1 MHQIGK
7 IVYYWSSYTTN
18 IQRRFFDMMQKK
30 LNIKG
35 TQKKPRLT
43 EIQRGKLEAYLDEGN
58 LSKAEIARR
67 LGVCRAT
74 IYNEIKRGT
83 TTQVRIVNGKR
94 IYTTKYFA
102 TTGQAITER
111 NVARSRNPLKVKRVS
126 AFLEYADQLMKE
138 KEWSPDAVVGRTLLD
153 GKFRREEMVCAKT
166 LYAYIDLGLLKT
178 RNSDLVSKTSRKTK
192 TVRKA
197 RKNTKC
203 LGESIEKRPQHIETR
218 EEFGHFEIDSVIGRK
233 DKEDDVLLT
242 LIERK
247 TRREFIFKMD
257 GKDADSVNYA
267 IETILKNFGELAPKL
282 FKSITA
288 DNGSEFSDLAEK
300 CQELMG
306 IYFTHPY
313 SSWERGTNENHNRM
327 IRRWLPKG
335 TSIEDYSRSYI
346 QSVEDKM
353 NHLPRRIHGFKTP
366 QEMFEE
372 ELKRLRESA

>member
-1 MHQIGK
+1 M
-7 IVYYWSSYTTN
+7 YYGSSYTTN
-18 IQRRFFDMMQKK
+18 IQRRFFDLMQKEFNTK
-30 LNIKG
+30 RK
-35 TQKKPRLT
+35 QKKPRLT
-43 EIQRGKLEAYLDEGN
+43 EIQRGKLEAYLDEGH
-58 LSKAEIARR
+58 LSKAEIARK

-74 IYNEIKRGT
+74 VYNEIKRGT
-83 TTQVRIVNGKR
+83 TMQVKIVNGKR
-94 IYTTKYFA
+94 IYTKKYFA
-102 TTGQAITER
+102 ATGQAITER
-111 NVARSRNPLKVKRVS
+111 NVARSRNPLKVKQVA

-138 KEWSPDAVVGRTLLD
+138 KGWSPDVVVGRTLFD
-153 GKFRREEMVCAKT
+153 GSFRREEMVCAKT
-166 LYAYIDLGLLKT
+166 LYAYIDRGLLKT

-192 TVRKA
+192 VVRKV

-203 LGESIEKRPQHIETR
+203 LGESIEKRPSHVETR

-247 TRREFIFKMD
+247 TRREFIVKMD

-267 IETILKNFGELAPKL
+267 VNTILKDFGELAPKL

-288 DNGSEFSDLAEK
+288 DNGSEFSELAEK
-300 CQELMG
+300 FRKSMN

-327 IRRWLPKG
+327 IRRWIPKG

-346 QSVEDKM
+346 QYVQDKM

-366 QEMFEE
+366 HELFEE
-372 ELKRLRESA
+372 ELKKLGNPA

>member
-1 MHQIGK
+1 
-7 IVYYWSSYTTN
+7 
-18 IQRRFFDMMQKK
+18 MMQTKR
-30 LNIKG
+30 NIKE
-35 TQKKPRLT
+35 TQTKPRLT
-43 EIQRGKLEAYLDEGN
+43 EIQRGKLEVYLDEGN
-58 LSKAEIARR
+58 LSKAEIARK

-83 TTQVRIVNGKR
+83 ATQVKKVNGQR

-102 TTGQAITER
+102 ATGQAITER
-111 NVARSRNPLKVKRVS
+111 NVARSRNPLKVNRVLD
-126 AFLEYADQLMKE
+126 FLEYADRLMKE
-138 KEWSPDAVVGRTLLD
+138 NEWSPDAVVGRALFED
-153 GKFRREEMVCAKT
+153 KFLREEMVCVKT

-178 RNSDLVSKTSRKTK
+178 RNSDLVSKTTRKTK
-192 TVRKA
+192 TVHKA
-197 RKNTKC
+197 RKNVKC
-203 LGESIEKRPQHIETR
+203 LGESIEKRPQHVETR
-218 EEFGHFEIDSVIGRK
+218 DEFGHFEIDSVVGRK

-267 IETILKNFGELAPKL
+267 VETILESFGELAPKL

-288 DNGSEFSDLAEK
+288 DNGSEFSELAEK
-300 CQELMG
+300 FQESMG

-327 IRRWLPKG
+327 IRRWIPKG
-335 TSIEDYSRSYI
+335 TAIEDYSRSYI
-346 QSVEDKM
+346 QSVEHKM

-366 QEMFEE
+366 HEMFEE
-372 ELKRLRESA
+372 EVKRLGDSA

>member
-1 MHQIGK
+1 M
-7 IVYYWSSYTTN
+7 YYWSSYTTN
-18 IQRRFFDMMQKK
+18 IQRGFFDLMQTKR
-30 LNIKG
+30 NIKE
-35 TQKKPRLT
+35 TQNKPRLT

-58 LSKAEIARR
+58 LSKVAIARK

-74 IYNEIKRGT
+74 VYNEINRGT
-83 TTQVRIVNGKR
+83 TTQVKIVNGKR

-102 TTGQAITER
+102 ATGQVITER
-111 NVARSRNPLKVKRVS
+111 NVARSRNPLKANRVS
-126 AFLEYADQLMKE
+126 AFLEYADQLMKDTG
-138 KEWSPDAVVGRTLLD
+138 WSPDVVVGRTLLD
-153 GKFRREEMVCAKT
+153 DKFHREEMVCAKT

-192 TVRKA
+192 VVCKA
-197 RKNTKC
+197 RKNKKC

-233 DKEDDVLLT
+233 DKEDDALLT

-257 GKDADSVNYA
+257 GKDAESVNHA
-267 IETILKNFGELAPKL
+267 VKTILNRFGELAPKL

-300 CQELMG
+300 FQKLMG

-327 IRRWLPKG
+327 IRRWIPKG
-335 TSIEDYSRSYI
+335 TSIEDYSRSYV

-366 QEMFEE
+366 HEMFEE
-372 ELKRLRESA
+372 ELKRLGDSA